1 VIWHGS
7 RINKISFQRFRGA
20 RLMKKMLLLAAIAAV
35 LYSLADFRQGF
46 IAVQAAHITRIDRAL
61 SE

>member
-1 VIWHGS
+1 
-7 RINKISFQRFRGA
+7 
-20 RLMKKMLLLAAIAAV
+20 MKKMLLLAAIAAV